1 MLERIPKYT
10 LRKLSVGLASVMI
23 GSGILMSSPKVLAAT
38 TVQSPNQN
46 EGNSEIQ
53 SGTGT
58 TASGDTHASSGTPAS
73 SDSTASATTT
83 NAEEKVVATQDKDN
97 QPNANE
103 ATQNTTDVGKED
115 TEVTPTNDATPATQ
129 KPTPKFKVR
138 VARLVKKTPDTAET
152 PDPTTPSDST
162 SMAIVNDKNKLDK
175 NWIQLDNGK
184 AQIYFTVKGNDQKPY
199 VTSFMDRD
207 VKSTLYT
214 KRFDPNS
221 LELHIEYQ
229 NGDKDAG
236 PGLVL
241 LWDDKYLQL
250 NTSRIGAED
259 LVYTTN
265 SGVKDYVPVSPG
277 NGFYKSYNEWL
288 KEKQDPSK
296 LHLISLW
303 QKVPANSTFTA
314 TLPFKYVGNADV
326 VKSTR
331 VDAYLKPYSTT
342 LTFDPFELHPEQI
355 DPAPTPTTDKAG
367 VTTGVYNNPLAT
379 SSDWIKMT
387 HGDAVGYYTAKGK
400 DGKTY
405 VTGYAAPKGNSQ
417 SIFNVDQI
425 DLNSLEFHLLYHNGD
440 KEVNSGLWFNFAD
453 GKTLKL
459 DTSRLGA
466 DGPQLKS
473 QQGWS
478 YKWSINTGADQ
489 GIYYNSW
496 AEYLKAHNNVGD
508 QASQISMTG
517 VALKP
522 DDTIEFVIPVK
533 YTGQLSDR
541 TQSLSFEQ
549 DIDDYGSGFKRSKAT
564 LYFTT
569 VRKDLSEVKRVVLL
583 PTEFMGEKPGESDWK
598 LVKEIS
604 KDMPKNGWDALKISN
619 FPIFK
624 GSFNMDSLPK
634 GDRPSVVYGTAQ
646 YFIDLRQIQQI
657 FANHGYTVKYANNNG
672 KAQEMPFYAYS
683 TIPLAKRVDDDRPV
697 LNDPSIWVIQVQ
709 AVPAIIL
716 NKDQHYVADPNAEP
730 WDTTSMI
737 DEIYAADDA
746 GNRVTRDQLSKLS
759 KTDVDISYEYQ
770 APGAA
775 TAAAVDKVDL
785 TKAGVYTVT
794 YSHTYADG
802 RVVKDSRKVYVDD
815 AKQETKDITRTII
828 VHTPNESDQKVIQ
841 TATLTREVILD
852 ATTGEIKSLGEWS
865 TAKWGT
871 YSAPE
876 FKGYT
881 PDPAQID
888 ETAVNKDTQNTTV
901 EISYR
906 ANEITKP
913 ESKDITRTI
922 IVHTPKGT
930 DQKVIQKATL
940 TREVILYVPTGE
952 IKSLGE
958 WSTAK
963 WGTYS
968 APEFKGYTPDPAQI
982 DETTVNKNTQDI
994 TVEISY
1000 TANTTQK
1007 QETKDITRTIIVHEP
1022 NGTDQT
1028 VIQKATLTRE
1038 VTLYAPTGEIKSLG
1052 EWSTAKWE
1060 TYSAPEFKGYTPDKA
1075 QIDETAVNKDTQDTT
1090 VEISYTA
1097 NEITKPETKD
1107 ITRTIIVHE
1116 PNGTDQ
1122 TVIQKA
1128 TLTREV
1134 TLYAPTGEIKSLGE
1148 WSTAKWETYSAPEF
1162 KGYTPDKAQIDE
1174 TAVNKDTQDTTVEI
1188 SYTANEITKPETK
1201 DITRT
1206 IIVHEPNGTD
1216 QKVIQKATLTRK
1228 VILYAPTGEIKSAG
1242 KWSTAKWERY
1252 SAPEFT
1258 GYTPDKAQ
1266 IDETTVNE
1274 DTQNTT
1280 VEISYTANET
1290 SEQPGHSKDNSN
1302 NDNNGGNNS
1311 NTELTDNNTDT
1322 SNPTDNNKSSK
1333 TKSTT
1338 TSKSNQSSKAK
1349 RTTKSGTISP
1359 KAVALASK
1367 SNQSSKA
1374 KRTTKSG
1381 TISPKAVALANT
1393 TAGLATSAKAN
1404 MENGIAK
1411 NNSQNSQT
1419 LPQTGEN
1426 ESKVAFA
1433 VAGLLAAALGIFGI
1447 AINRKKEN

>member
-1 MLERIPKYT
+1 
-10 LRKLSVGLASVMI
+10 
-23 GSGILMSSPKVLAAT
+23 MSSPKVLADT
-38 TVQSPNQN
+38 TSASESTGTAVQSSNQN
-46 EGNSEIQ
+46 EGNGEIQ
-53 SGTGT
+53 SSTGT
-58 TASGDTHASSGTPAS
+58 PASGDTHASSGTPAS
-73 SDSTASATTT
+73 GDTHASSGTPASGDAHASSGTPASGDAHASSGTPASGDTHASSGTSASSDTTDATT
-83 NAEEKVVATQDKDN
+83 
-97 QPNANE
+97 
-103 ATQNTTDVGKED
+103 
-115 TEVTPTNDATPATQ
+115 
-129 KPTPKFKVR
+129 
-138 VARLVKKTPDTAET
+138 
-152 PDPTTPSDST
+152 PTTPSDST

-175 NWIQLDNGK
+175 NWIQLDHGK
-184 AQIYFTVKGNDQKPY
+184 GQIYFTVKGNDQKTY
-199 VTSFMDRD
+199 VTSYMDKD

-236 PGLVL
+236 PGWVL
-241 LWDDKYLQL
+241 EWDDKDLQL
-250 NTSRIGAED
+250 NTSRIGTGD

-265 SGVKDYVPVSPG
+265 SGDKDYVPLSPG

-326 VKSTR
+326 VKSTK
-331 VDAYLKPYSTT
+331 VDVYLKPYSTT

-355 DPAPTPTTDKAG
+355 APAPTPTTDKAG

-517 VALKP
+517 VAIKP
-522 DDTIEFVIPVK
+522 DDTIEFNIPVK
-533 YTGQLSDR
+533 YTGQLSAR
-541 TQSLSFEQ
+541 TPSLAFSPH
-549 DIDDYGSGFKRSKAT
+549 INDYGSGFTQNWAD

-569 VRKDLSEVKRVVLL
+569 VKKDLSEVKRVDLL

-604 KDMPKNGWDALKISN
+604 KDMPNDGWDALKISN

-634 GDRPSVVYGTAQ
+634 GDRPSLVYGSAQ
-646 YFIDLRQIQQI
+646 YFIDLRKIQEI

-683 TIPLAKRVDDDRPV
+683 TLPGAFRVDDDKPFN
-697 LNDPSIWVIQVQ
+697 NDPSIWVIHVQ

-716 NKDQHYVADPNAEP
+716 NKDQHYVADPNAKP

-737 DEIYAADDA
+737 DEIYAADDPGA
-746 GNRVTRDQLSKLS
+746 RKTRDQLTKLP

-794 YSHTYADG
+794 YSHTYANKQ
-802 RVVKDSRKVYVDD
+802 VVKDSRKVYVDD
-815 AKQETKDITRTII
+815 VKQETKDITRTII
-828 VHTPNESDQKVIQ
+828 VHTPNESDKKVIQ

-852 ATTGEIKSLGEWS
+852 ATTGEIKSVGEWNPAKWERYSAPEFKDYTPDPAHIDATTVNKDTQNTTVEISYKANEITKPETKDITRTIIVHTPNGTDQKVIQKATLTREVILYAPTGEIKSVGEWS

-881 PDPAQID
+881 PDKAQID
-888 ETAVNKDTQNTTV
+888 ETTVNEDTQDITV
-901 EISYR
+901 EISYK

-922 IVHTPKGT
+922 IVHT
-930 DQKVIQKATL
+930 
-940 TREVILYVPTGE
+940 
-952 IKSLGE
+952 
-958 WSTAK
+958 
-963 WGTYS
+963 
-968 APEFKGYTPDPAQI
+968 
-982 DETTVNKNTQDI
+982 
-994 TVEISY
+994 
-1000 TANTTQK
+1000 
-1007 QETKDITRTIIVHEP
+1007 P

-1038 VTLYAPTGEIKSLG
+1038 VTLYAPTGKIKSVS
-1052 EWSTAKWE
+1052 EWS
-1060 TYSAPEFKGYTPDKA
+1060 P
-1075 QIDETAVNKDTQDTT
+1075 
-1090 VEISYTA
+1090 
-1097 NEITKPETKD
+1097 
-1107 ITRTIIVHE
+1107 
-1116 PNGTDQ
+1116 
-1122 TVIQKA
+1122 
-1128 TLTREV
+1128 
-1134 TLYAPTGEIKSLGE
+1134 
-1148 WSTAKWETYSAPEF
+1148 
-1162 KGYTPDKAQIDE
+1162 
-1174 TAVNKDTQDTTVEI
+1174 
-1188 SYTANEITKPETK
+1188 
-1201 DITRT
+1201 
-1206 IIVHEPNGTD
+1206 
-1216 QKVIQKATLTRK
+1216 
-1228 VILYAPTGEIKSAG
+1228 
-1242 KWSTAKWERY
+1242 AKWERY

-1258 GYTPDKAQ
+1258 GYTPAPAQ

-1274 DTQNTT
+1274 DTQDTT
-1280 VEISYTANET
+1280 VEISYTANKT
-1290 SEQPGHSKDNSN
+1290 PEQPDHSKDNSN
-1302 NDNNGGNNS
+1302 NDNNGGNSGVIVPINPSANNSNNSNNS
-1311 NTELTDNNTDT
+1311 NTAPTDNNTDT
-1322 SNPTDNNKSSK
+1322 SKPT
-1333 TKSTT
+1333 
-1338 TSKSNQSSKAK
+1338 
-1349 RTTKSGTISP
+1349 RTNRTDDISP
-1359 KAVALASK
+1359 KANVM
-1367 SNQSSKA
+1367 NMT

-1447 AINRKKEN
+1447 AINHKKEN

>member
-1 MLERIPKYT
+1 MLERVPKYT

-23 GSGILMSSPKVLAAT
+23 GSGILMNSPKVLADTNDTSTAVQPSSQDKDNSKTSTQSGATQDENADSNAAVQKRSDNSVTETPAT
-38 TVQSPNQN
+38 TGNKNKSEN
-46 EGNSEIQ
+46 ELELAKAPAGSTPALGDNHAP
-53 SGTGT
+53 SGTP
-58 TASGDTHASSGTPAS
+58 ALGDNHASSGANGLDGVDSIVPDKPSDGGKSTQGNNNPMIYENNADSKDQWLKTGTGELAQYLKVTGKDGKEYVTAYNNPQSQLVINYNLIHPNTFELVTVLKNGNKNANPLLITFWSPDFALDTNRQNGEIQIDSQQGHNYKISYHYHTSGGSYPSYQESQNQGYKLADLDGVYLNRATIQADDTIRYIIPLKYIGDGSKKTQSPYYGRDYTTYKEIATRNISIEKLDPAQIETPA
-73 SDSTASATTT
+73 
-83 NAEEKVVATQDKDN
+83 K
-97 QPNANE
+97 
-103 ATQNTTDVGKED
+103 
-115 TEVTPTNDATPATQ
+115 
-129 KPTPKFKVR
+129 
-138 VARLVKKTPDTAET
+138 
-152 PDPTTPSDST
+152 
-162 SMAIVNDKNKLDK
+162 
-175 NWIQLDNGK
+175 
-184 AQIYFTVKGNDQKPY
+184 
-199 VTSFMDRD
+199 
-207 VKSTLYT
+207 
-214 KRFDPNS
+214 
-221 LELHIEYQ
+221 
-229 NGDKDAG
+229 
-236 PGLVL
+236 
-241 LWDDKYLQL
+241 
-250 NTSRIGAED
+250 
-259 LVYTTN
+259 
-265 SGVKDYVPVSPG
+265 
-277 NGFYKSYNEWL
+277 
-288 KEKQDPSK
+288 
-296 LHLISLW
+296 
-303 QKVPANSTFTA
+303 
-314 TLPFKYVGNADV
+314 
-326 VKSTR
+326 
-331 VDAYLKPYSTT
+331 
-342 LTFDPFELHPEQI
+342 
-355 DPAPTPTTDKAG
+355 PTTDKDT
-367 VTTGVYNNPLAT
+367 VTTGIYNNPQIT
-379 SSDWIKMT
+379 TSDWIKMV
-387 HGDAVGYYTAKGK
+387 HGDAIGYYTAKGK

-425 DLNSLEFHLLYHNGD
+425 DLNSLEYHLIYHNGD
-440 KEVNSGLWFNFAD
+440 KEVGSGLWFSFAD
-453 GKTLKL
+453 NKAIAI

-478 YKWSINTGADQ
+478 YKWAINGPKD
-489 GIYYNSW
+489 GGNYYNSW

-508 QASQISMTG
+508 QATNISMTG
-517 VALKP
+517 VAIKP
-522 DDTIEFVIPVK
+522 DDTIEFNIPVK
-533 YTGQLSDR
+533 YTGQLSAR
-541 TQSLSFEQ
+541 TPSLTFSPH
-549 DIDDYGSGFKRSKAT
+549 INDYGKGFTQNWAD

-569 VRKDLSEVKRVVLL
+569 VKKDLSEVKRVVLL

-604 KDMPKNGWDALKISN
+604 KDMPNGWDAFKISN
-619 FPIFK
+619 FPTYK
-624 GSFNMDSLPK
+624 GSFNMDSLPI
-634 GDRPSVVYGTAQ
+634 GDKPSLVYGSAQ
-646 YFIDLRQIQQI
+646 YFIDLSKIQEI

-716 NKDQHYVADPNAEP
+716 NKDQHYVADPNAKP

-746 GNRVTRDQLSKLS
+746 GQQRKTRDQLEKLP

-770 APGAA
+770 APGVA

-794 YSHTYADG
+794 YSHTYANG
-802 RVVKDSRKVYVDD
+802 QVVKDSRKVYVDD

-852 ATTGEIKSLGEWS
+852 ATTGEIKSAGKWS
-865 TAKWGT
+865 TAKWET

-881 PDPAQID
+881 PD
-888 ETAVNKDTQNTTV
+888 K
-901 EISYR
+901 
-906 ANEITKP
+906 
-913 ESKDITRTI
+913 
-922 IVHTPKGT
+922 
-930 DQKVIQKATL
+930 
-940 TREVILYVPTGE
+940 
-952 IKSLGE
+952 
-958 WSTAK
+958 
-963 WGTYS
+963 
-968 APEFKGYTPDPAQI
+968 AQI
-982 DETTVNKNTQDI
+982 DETTVNKDTQDT

-1022 NGTDQT
+1022 NGTDQK

-1038 VTLYAPTGEIKSLG
+1038 VILYAPTGEIKSLG

-1075 QIDETAVNKDTQDTT
+1075 QIDETTVNKDTQDTT

-1097 NEITKPETKD
+1097 NTT
-1107 ITRTIIVHE
+1107 
-1116 PNGTDQ
+1116 
-1122 TVIQKA
+1122 QK
-1128 TLTREV
+1128 
-1134 TLYAPTGEIKSLGE
+1134 
-1148 WSTAKWETYSAPEF
+1148 
-1162 KGYTPDKAQIDE
+1162 Q
-1174 TAVNKDTQDTTVEI
+1174 
-1188 SYTANEITKPETK
+1188 ETK

-1216 QKVIQKATLTRK
+1216 QKVIQKATLTRE
-1228 VILYAPTGEIKSAG
+1228 VILYAPTGEIKSLG
-1242 KWSTAKWERY
+1242 EWSTAKWETY
-1252 SAPEFT
+1252 SAPEFK

-1302 NDNNGGNNS
+1302 NDNNGGNSGVIVPINPSANNSNNS
-1311 NTELTDNNTDT
+1311 NTAPTDNNTDT
-1322 SNPTDNNKSSK
+1322 SKPTRTDRTDDISP
-1333 TKSTT
+1333 
-1338 TSKSNQSSKAK
+1338 KANVMNMTK

-1359 KAVALASK
+1359 KA
-1367 SNQSSKA
+1367 
-1374 KRTTKSG
+1374 G
-1381 TISPKAVALANT
+1381 ALANT
-1393 TAGLATSAKAN
+1393 TAGPATSAKAN

>member
-23 GSGILMSSPKVLAAT
+23 GSGILMSSPKVLADTNADT
-38 TVQSPNQN
+38 ANAGKSTNTDVQPGTSNQNEDKGNSENQSRTSVPDDTHSTGTDVQPGTSNQN
-46 EGNSEIQ
+46 EGKGNGESQ
-53 SGTGT
+53 S
-58 TASGDTHASSGTPAS
+58 D
-73 SDSTASATTT
+73 ASAST
-83 NAEEKVVATQDKDN
+83 
-97 QPNANE
+97 
-103 ATQNTTDVGKED
+103 
-115 TEVTPTNDATPATQ
+115 DATT
-129 KPTPKFKVR
+129 
-138 VARLVKKTPDTAET
+138 
-152 PDPTTPSDST
+152 PTTPSDST

-175 NWIQLDNGK
+175 KWIQLDNGK
-184 AQIYFTVKGNDQKPY
+184 GQIYFTVKGNDQKTY
-199 VTSFMDRD
+199 VTSYMDKN

-236 PGLVL
+236 SGVL
-241 LWDDKYLQL
+241 LSWNEGDLQL
-250 NTSRIGAED
+250 DTSRIGTKG

-265 SGVKDYVPVSPG
+265 SGDEKDVPLSPG
-277 NGFYKSYNEWL
+277 GGDYRSYNEWS
-288 KEKQDPSK
+288 KVGQDPSK
-296 LHLISLW
+296 FHLISLW

-314 TLPFKYVGNADV
+314 TLPFKYVGDGNVA
-326 VKSTR
+326 KSTK
-331 VDAYLKPYSTT
+331 VEFLYKPYSTT
-342 LTFDPFELHPEQI
+342 LTFDPFELHPAQI
-355 DPAPTPTTDKAG
+355 ETPAKPTTDKDS
-367 VTTGVYNNPLAT
+367 VTTGIYNNPQIT
-379 SSDWIKMT
+379 TSDWINMV
-387 HGDAVGYYTAKGK
+387 HGKAIAYYTAKGK

-405 VTGYAAPKGNSQ
+405 VTGYVAANGKSQ
-417 SIFNVDQI
+417 SIINVKQI
-425 DLNSLEFHLLYHNGD
+425 DLNTLEYHLIYHNGD
-440 KEVNSGLWFNFAD
+440 KEVGSGLWFNFAD
-453 GKTLKL
+453 NKTIAI

-478 YKWSINTGADQ
+478 YKWAINTGADQ
-489 GIYYNSW
+489 GIYYDSW

-508 QASQISMTG
+508 SANQISMTG

-522 DDTIEFVIPVK
+522 DDTIEFKIPVK
-533 YTGQLSDR
+533 YTGQLSAR
-541 TQSLSFEQ
+541 TPSLTFSPH
-549 DIDDYGSGFKRSKAT
+549 IDDYGNGFTQNWAD

-569 VRKDLSEVKRVVLL
+569 VKKDLSEVKRVVLL
-583 PTEFMGEKPGESDWK
+583 PTEFMGEQSGESDWK

-604 KDMPKNGWDALKISN
+604 KKDMPNGWDAFKISN
-619 FPIFK
+619 FPTYK

-634 GDRPSVVYGTAQ
+634 GDLPSVVYGTAQ
-646 YFIDLRQIQQI
+646 YFIDLSKIQEI
-657 FANHGYTVKYANNNG
+657 FANHGYTVKYATNNG

-697 LNDPSIWVIQVQ
+697 SDDPSIWVIHVQ

-716 NKDQHYVADPNAEP
+716 NKDQYYVADPNAKQ

-746 GNRVTRDQLSKLS
+746 GQRKTRDQLEKLP

-770 APGAA
+770 APGVA

-802 RVVKDSRKVYVDD
+802 RVVKDSRKVYVDG
-815 AKQETKDITRTII
+815 
-828 VHTPNESDQKVIQ
+828 V
-841 TATLTREVILD
+841 
-852 ATTGEIKSLGEWS
+852 
-865 TAKWGT
+865 
-871 YSAPE
+871 
-876 FKGYT
+876 
-881 PDPAQID
+881 
-888 ETAVNKDTQNTTV
+888 
-901 EISYR
+901 
-906 ANEITKP
+906 KP
-913 ESKDITRTI
+913 E
-922 IVHTPKGT
+922 
-930 DQKVIQKATL
+930 
-940 TREVILYVPTGE
+940 
-952 IKSLGE
+952 
-958 WSTAK
+958 
-963 WGTYS
+963 
-968 APEFKGYTPDPAQI
+968 
-982 DETTVNKNTQDI
+982 N
-994 TVEISY
+994 
-1000 TANTTQK
+1000 
-1007 QETKDITRTIIVHEP
+1007 KDITRTIIVHEP

-1038 VTLYAPTGEIKSLG
+1038 VILDATTGEIKSVG
-1052 EWSTAKWE
+1052 EWSTAKWG

-1075 QIDETAVNKDTQDTT
+1075 QIDETTVNEDTQDTT

-1097 NEITKPETKD
+1097 NEITKSENKD

-1134 TLYAPTGEIKSLGE
+1134 ILDATTGEIKSVGE
-1148 WSTAKWETYSAPEF
+1148 WSTAKWGTYSAPEF
-1162 KGYTPDKAQIDE
+1162 K
-1174 TAVNKDTQDTTVEI
+1174 
-1188 SYTANEITKPETK
+1188 
-1201 DITRT
+1201 
-1206 IIVHEPNGTD
+1206 
-1216 QKVIQKATLTRK
+1216 
-1228 VILYAPTGEIKSAG
+1228 
-1242 KWSTAKWERY
+1242 
-1252 SAPEFT
+1252 

-1302 NDNNGGNNS
+1302 NDNNGGNSGVIVPINPSANNSNNSNNS
-1311 NTELTDNNTDT
+1311 NTAPTDNNTDT
-1322 SNPTDNNKSSK
+1322 SKPTRTNRTDDISP
-1333 TKSTT
+1333 
-1338 TSKSNQSSKAK
+1338 KANVMNMTK

-1359 KAVALASK
+1359 
-1367 SNQSSKA
+1367 
-1374 KRTTKSG
+1374 
-1381 TISPKAVALANT
+1381 
-1393 TAGLATSAKAN
+1393 KAN

>member
-1 MLERIPKYT
+1 MLERVPKYT

-23 GSGILMSSPKVLAAT
+23 GSGILMNSPKVLADT
-38 TVQSPNQN
+38 TNSDEGTSHVVQEDKNKTSGAIQGQN
-46 EGNSEIQ
+46 TDPEAAVQ
-53 SGTGT
+53 K
-58 TASGDTHASSGTPAS
+58 S
-73 SDSTASATTT
+73 SDNSVTEPETTT
-83 NAEEKVVATQDKDN
+83 NAEKKVVATNNQDTTQDKDK

-103 ATQNTTDVGKED
+103 TTQNTTNIDKKD
-115 TEVTPTNDATPATQ
+115 TEVTSTNDPKTPATQ
-129 KPTPKFKVR
+129 AKFKVPA
-138 VARLVKKTPDTAET
+138 ARLLVRRAAKEAPTTET
-152 PDPTTPSDST
+152 PDPTVPDNSVNT
-162 SMAIVNDKNKLDK
+162 AIINNPKNLANDWMQLKQGKLK
-175 NWIQLDNGK
+175 LYLTVRGLDNK
-184 AQIYFTVKGNDQKPY
+184 TYVSSYADAQKKI
-199 VTSFMDRD
+199 
-207 VKSTLYT
+207 KSMIISNRL
-214 KRFDPNS
+214 DPNS
-221 LELHIEYQ
+221 LEVHVDFENTDVKKNIATLFGWDTKVMQIDTSRLGTDGIVAHGKSGKTYQIGLNHDGGNYDSYERMVKMGKDISKVGAFYMTDPIEANDTISTTIPVKYIGNTQ
-229 NGDKDAG
+229 QTTSIFLTSYFNGYNSY
-236 PGLVL
+236 PGLEL
-241 LWDDKYLQL
+241 DF
-250 NTSRIGAED
+250 R
-259 LVYTTN
+259 
-265 SGVKDYVPVSPG
+265 
-277 NGFYKSYNEWL
+277 
-288 KEKQDPSK
+288 
-296 LHLISLW
+296 
-303 QKVPANSTFTA
+303 
-314 TLPFKYVGNADV
+314 
-326 VKSTR
+326 
-331 VDAYLKPYSTT
+331 
-342 LTFDPFELHPEQI
+342 ELHPAQI
-355 DPAPTPTTDKAG
+355 ETPAKPTTDKDT
-367 VTTGVYNNPLAT
+367 VTTGIYNNPQRT
-379 SSDWIKMT
+379 TSDWIKMT
-387 HGDAVGYYTAKGK
+387 HGDAIGYYTAKGK

-405 VTGYAAPKGNSQ
+405 VTGYAAANGNSQ

-425 DLNSLEFHLLYHNGD
+425 DANSLEFHLLYHNGD
-440 KEVNSGLWFNFAD
+440 KEVGSGLWFNFAD
-453 GKTLKL
+453 GKTLQL
-459 DTSRLGA
+459 DTSRLGSE
-466 DGPQLKS
+466 GIQLKS
-473 QQGWS
+473 KQGQS
-478 YKWSINTGADQ
+478 YKWAINTGADQ

-569 VRKDLSEVKRVVLL
+569 VRKDLSKVKRVDLL
-583 PTEFMGEKPGESDWK
+583 PAEFMGEQPGQSYWKPVE
-598 LVKEIS
+598 EIF
-604 KDMPKNGWDALKISN
+604 KDMPKGWDNLKISN
-619 FPIFK
+619 FPIFN
-624 GSFNMDSLPK
+624 GTFNTSLPT
-634 GDRPSVVYGTAQ
+634 GDLPSVVYGSAQ
-646 YFIDLRQIQQI
+646 YFIDLSKIQNI

-672 KAQEMPFYAYS
+672 KAQEMPFYAYV
-683 TIPLAKRVDDDRPV
+683 TLPGAFRVDDDKPFN
-697 LNDPSIWVIQVQ
+697 NDPSIWVIHVQ

-716 NKDQHYVADPNAEP
+716 NKDQHYVADSNAKP

-746 GNRVTRDQLSKLS
+746 GQRKTRDQLSKLS

-852 ATTGEIKSLGEWS
+852 ATTGEIKSVGEWNP
-865 TAKWGT
+865 AKWER

-888 ETAVNKDTQNTTV
+888 ETAVNKDTQDT
-901 EISYR
+901 
-906 ANEITKP
+906 
-913 ESKDITRTI
+913 
-922 IVHTPKGT
+922 
-930 DQKVIQKATL
+930 
-940 TREVILYVPTGE
+940 
-952 IKSLGE
+952 
-958 WSTAK
+958 
-963 WGTYS
+963 
-968 APEFKGYTPDPAQI
+968 
-982 DETTVNKNTQDI
+982 

-1000 TANTTQK
+1000 TANTTPK
-1007 QETKDITRTIIVHEP
+1007 KETKDITRTIIVHEP

-1038 VTLYAPTGEIKSLG
+1038 VTLYAPTGEIKSVG

-1060 TYSAPEFKGYTPDKA
+1060 RYSAPEFKGYTPAPA
-1075 QIDETAVNKDTQDTT
+1075 QIDETAVNKDTRDTT
-1090 VEISYTA
+1090 VEISYKA
-1097 NEITKPETKD
+1097 NEITKKETKD

-1134 TLYAPTGEIKSLGE
+1134 TLYAPTGEIKSVGE
-1148 WSTAKWETYSAPEF
+1148 WSTAKWERYSAPEF
-1162 KGYTPDKAQIDE
+1162 KGYTPAPAQIDE
-1174 TAVNKDTQDTTVEI
+1174 TAVNKDTQDI
-1188 SYTANEITKPETK
+1188 
-1201 DITRT
+1201 
-1206 IIVHEPNGTD
+1206 
-1216 QKVIQKATLTRK
+1216 
-1228 VILYAPTGEIKSAG
+1228 
-1242 KWSTAKWERY
+1242 
-1252 SAPEFT
+1252 
-1258 GYTPDKAQ
+1258 
-1266 IDETTVNE
+1266 
-1274 DTQNTT
+1274 T

>member
-1 MLERIPKYT
+1 MLERVPKYT

-23 GSGILMSSPKVLAAT
+23 GSGILMNSPKVLADT
-38 TVQSPNQN
+38 INEPSTQSSVQNTDSKAAVQKSNSVAETAN
-46 EGNSEIQ
+46 ELKL
-53 SGTGT
+53 TK
-58 TASGDTHASSGTPAS
+58 ASGGAP
-73 SDSTASATTT
+73 ASATKT

-103 ATQNTTDVGKED
+103 ATQNTTDVGKND
-115 TEVTPTNDATPATQ
+115 TEVTPTNEATTPATQ
-129 KPTPKFKVR
+129 KTNAKFKVR
-138 VARLVKKTPDTAET
+138 AVLRKAAPRAMKAATAET
-152 PDPTTPSDST
+152 PDPTVPDKSANT
-162 SMAIVNDKNKLDK
+162 AIINDQNNLANDWMQLEQGKLK
-175 NWIQLDNGK
+175 LYLTVRGLDNK
-184 AQIYFTVKGNDQKPY
+184 IYVSSYADAKKKI
-199 VTSFMDRD
+199 
-207 VKSTLYT
+207 KSMIISNRL
-214 KRFDPNS
+214 DPNS
-221 LELHIEYQ
+221 LEVHVDFENTDVKKNIATLFGWDTKVMQIDTSRLGTDGIVAHGKSGKTYQIGLNHDGGNYDSYERMVKMGKDISKVGAFYMTDPIEANDTISTTIPVKYIGNKEQ
-229 NGDKDAG
+229 ITNIFLTSYFKGFNSY
-236 PGLVL
+236 PGL
-241 LWDDKYLQL
+241 
-250 NTSRIGAED
+250 D
-259 LVYTTN
+259 L
-265 SGVKDYVPVSPG
+265 D
-277 NGFYKSYNEWL
+277 F
-288 KEKQDPSK
+288 
-296 LHLISLW
+296 
-303 QKVPANSTFTA
+303 
-314 TLPFKYVGNADV
+314 
-326 VKSTR
+326 R
-331 VDAYLKPYSTT
+331 
-342 LTFDPFELHPEQI
+342 ELHAAQI
-355 DPAPTPTTDKAG
+355 ETPAKPTTDKDT
-367 VTTGVYNNPLAT
+367 VTTGIYNNPQRT
-379 SSDWIKMT
+379 TSDWIKMT

-522 DDTIEFVIPVK
+522 DDTIEFNIPVK
-533 YTGQLSDR
+533 YIGQLSAR
-541 TQSLSFEQ
+541 TPSLRFEQ
-549 DIDDYGSGFKRSKAT
+549 DIDDYGSGFTRNSAS

-569 VRKDLSEVKRVVLL
+569 VKKDLSEVKQIVLL
-583 PTEFMGEKPGESDWK
+583 PTEFMGEQSGESDWK

-604 KDMPKNGWDALKISN
+604 KDMPNGWDAFKISN
-619 FPIFK
+619 FPTYK
-624 GSFNMDSLPK
+624 GPFNMDSLPK
-634 GDRPSVVYGTAQ
+634 GDLPSLVYGSAQ
-646 YFIDLRQIQQI
+646 YFIDLSKIQEI
-657 FANHGYTVKYANNNG
+657 FANHGYTVKYATNNG

-683 TIPLAKRVDDDRPV
+683 TLPGAKRVDDDRPV
-697 LNDPSIWVIQVQ
+697 SDDPSIWVIHVQ

-716 NKDQHYVADPNAEP
+716 NKDQHYVANPNAKP
-730 WDTTSMI
+730 WDTASMI
-737 DEIYAADDA
+737 DEIYAADDP
-746 GNRVTRDQLSKLS
+746 GQRQTRDQLKKLS

-775 TAAAVDKVDL
+775 TATAVDKVDL

-802 RVVKDSRKVYVDD
+802 QVVKDSRKVYVDGV
-815 AKQETKDITRTII
+815 KPETKDITRTII

-841 TATLTREVILD
+841 KATLTREVILD
-852 ATTGEIKSLGEWS
+852 ATTGEIKSVGEWN
-865 TAKWGT
+865 
-871 YSAPE
+871 P
-876 FKGYT
+876 
-881 PDPAQID
+881 
-888 ETAVNKDTQNTTV
+888 
-901 EISYR
+901 
-906 ANEITKP
+906 
-913 ESKDITRTI
+913 
-922 IVHTPKGT
+922 
-930 DQKVIQKATL
+930 
-940 TREVILYVPTGE
+940 
-952 IKSLGE
+952 
-958 WSTAK
+958 
-963 WGTYS
+963 
-968 APEFKGYTPDPAQI
+968 
-982 DETTVNKNTQDI
+982 
-994 TVEISY
+994 
-1000 TANTTQK
+1000 
-1007 QETKDITRTIIVHEP
+1007 
-1022 NGTDQT
+1022 
-1028 VIQKATLTRE
+1028 
-1038 VTLYAPTGEIKSLG
+1038 
-1052 EWSTAKWE
+1052 AKWE

-1075 QIDETAVNKDTQDTT
+1075 QIDETTVNEDTQDITVEISYTANETHKQETKDITRTIIVHTPNGTDQKVIQKATLTREVILYAPTGEIKSVGEWSTAKWGTYSAPEFKGYTPDKAQIDETTVNEDTQDITVEISYTANETHKQETKDITRTIIVHTPNGTDQKVIQKATLTREVILYAPTGEIKSVGEWSTAKWERYSAPEFKGYTPAPAQIDETTVNKNTQDTT

-1097 NEITKPETKD
+1097 NTTPKQETKD

-1122 TVIQKA
+1122 TVTQKA

-1134 TLYAPTGEIKSLGE
+1134 ILDATTGEIKS
-1148 WSTAKWETYSAPEF
+1148 
-1162 KGYTPDKAQIDE
+1162 
-1174 TAVNKDTQDTTVEI
+1174 V
-1188 SYTANEITKPETK
+1188 
-1201 DITRT
+1201 
-1206 IIVHEPNGTD
+1206 
-1216 QKVIQKATLTRK
+1216 
-1228 VILYAPTGEIKSAG
+1228 G
-1242 KWSTAKWERY
+1242 KWSTAKWEGY

-1447 AINRKKEN
+1447 AINHKKEN

>member
-23 GSGILMSSPKVLAAT
+23 GSGILMSSPKVLADTNADT
-38 TVQSPNQN
+38 ANAGKSTNTDVQPGTSNQNEDKGNSENQSRTSVPDDTHSTGTDVQPGTSNQN
-46 EGNSEIQ
+46 EGKGNGESQ
-53 SGTGT
+53 S
-58 TASGDTHASSGTPAS
+58 D
-73 SDSTASATTT
+73 ASAST
-83 NAEEKVVATQDKDN
+83 
-97 QPNANE
+97 
-103 ATQNTTDVGKED
+103 
-115 TEVTPTNDATPATQ
+115 DATT
-129 KPTPKFKVR
+129 
-138 VARLVKKTPDTAET
+138 
-152 PDPTTPSDST
+152 PTTPSDST

-175 NWIQLDNGK
+175 KWIQLDNGK
-184 AQIYFTVKGNDQKPY
+184 GQIYFTVKGNDQKTY
-199 VTSFMDRD
+199 VTSYMDKN

-236 PGLVL
+236 SGVL
-241 LWDDKYLQL
+241 LSWNEGDLQL
-250 NTSRIGAED
+250 DTSRIGTKG

-265 SGVKDYVPVSPG
+265 SGDEKDVPLSPG
-277 NGFYKSYNEWL
+277 GGDYRSYNEWS
-288 KEKQDPSK
+288 KVGQDPSK
-296 LHLISLW
+296 FHLISLW

-314 TLPFKYVGNADV
+314 TLPFKYVGDGNVA
-326 VKSTR
+326 KSTK
-331 VDAYLKPYSTT
+331 VEFLYKPYPTT
-342 LTFDPFELHPEQI
+342 LTFDPFELHPAQI
-355 DPAPTPTTDKAG
+355 ETPAKPTTDKDS
-367 VTTGVYNNPLAT
+367 VTTGIYNNPQIT
-379 SSDWIKMT
+379 TSDWINMV
-387 HGDAVGYYTAKGK
+387 HGKAIAYYTAKGK

-405 VTGYAAPKGNSQ
+405 VTGYVAANGKSQ
-417 SIFNVDQI
+417 SIINVKQI
-425 DLNSLEFHLLYHNGD
+425 DLNTLEYHLIYHNGD
-440 KEVNSGLWFNFAD
+440 KEVGSGLWFNFAD
-453 GKTLKL
+453 NKTIAI

-478 YKWSINTGADQ
+478 YKWAINTGADQ
-489 GIYYNSW
+489 GIYYDSW

-508 QASQISMTG
+508 SANQISMTG

-522 DDTIEFVIPVK
+522 DDTIEFKIPVK
-533 YTGQLSDR
+533 YTGQLSAR
-541 TQSLSFEQ
+541 TPSLTFSPH
-549 DIDDYGSGFKRSKAT
+549 IDDYGNGFTQNWAD

-569 VRKDLSEVKRVVLL
+569 VKKDLSEVKRVVLL
-583 PTEFMGEKPGESDWK
+583 PTEFMGEQSGESDWK

-604 KDMPKNGWDALKISN
+604 KKDMPNGWDAFKISN
-619 FPIFK
+619 FPTYK

-634 GDRPSVVYGTAQ
+634 GDLPSVVYGTAQ
-646 YFIDLRQIQQI
+646 YFIDLSKIQEI
-657 FANHGYTVKYANNNG
+657 FANHGYTVKYATNNG

-697 LNDPSIWVIQVQ
+697 SDDPSIWVIHVQ

-716 NKDQHYVADPNAEP
+716 NKDQYYVADPNAKQ

-746 GNRVTRDQLSKLS
+746 GQRKTRDQLEKLP

-770 APGAA
+770 APGVA

-802 RVVKDSRKVYVDD
+802 RVVKDSRKVYVDGV
-815 AKQETKDITRTII
+815 KPENKNITRTII
-828 VHTPNESDQKVIQ
+828 VHMPN
-841 TATLTREVILD
+841 
-852 ATTGEIKSLGEWS
+852 
-865 TAKWGT
+865 
-871 YSAPE
+871 
-876 FKGYT
+876 
-881 PDPAQID
+881 
-888 ETAVNKDTQNTTV
+888 
-901 EISYR
+901 
-906 ANEITKP
+906 
-913 ESKDITRTI
+913 
-922 IVHTPKGT
+922 GT

-940 TREVILYVPTGE
+940 TREVILYAPTGE
-952 IKSLGE
+952 IKSVGE

-963 WGTYS
+963 WETYS
-968 APEFKGYTPDPAQI
+968 APEFKGYTPDKAQI
-982 DETTVNKNTQDI
+982 DETTVNEDTQDT

-1000 TANTTQK
+1000 TANEITK
-1007 QETKDITRTIIVHEP
+1007 SENKDITRTIIVHEP

-1038 VTLYAPTGEIKSLG
+1038 VILYAPTGEIKSVG

-1060 TYSAPEFKGYTPDKA
+1060 TYSAPEFK
-1075 QIDETAVNKDTQDTT
+1075 
-1090 VEISYTA
+1090 
-1097 NEITKPETKD
+1097 
-1107 ITRTIIVHE
+1107 
-1116 PNGTDQ
+1116 
-1122 TVIQKA
+1122 
-1128 TLTREV
+1128 
-1134 TLYAPTGEIKSLGE
+1134 
-1148 WSTAKWETYSAPEF
+1148 
-1162 KGYTPDKAQIDE
+1162 
-1174 TAVNKDTQDTTVEI
+1174 
-1188 SYTANEITKPETK
+1188 
-1201 DITRT
+1201 
-1206 IIVHEPNGTD
+1206 
-1216 QKVIQKATLTRK
+1216 
-1228 VILYAPTGEIKSAG
+1228 
-1242 KWSTAKWERY
+1242 
-1252 SAPEFT
+1252 

-1302 NDNNGGNNS
+1302 NDNNGGNSGVIVPINPSANNSNNSNNS
-1311 NTELTDNNTDT
+1311 NTAPTDNNTDT
-1322 SNPTDNNKSSK
+1322 SKPTRTNRTDDISP
-1333 TKSTT
+1333 
-1338 TSKSNQSSKAK
+1338 KANVMNMTK

-1359 KAVALASK
+1359 
-1367 SNQSSKA
+1367 
-1374 KRTTKSG
+1374 
-1381 TISPKAVALANT
+1381 
-1393 TAGLATSAKAN
+1393 KAN

>member
-23 GSGILMSSPKVLAAT
+23 GSGILMSSPKVLADT
-38 TVQSPNQN
+38 NNSN
-46 EGNSEIQ
+46 EGISPVVQEDKNKTSGATQGQKNDSEAAVQ
-53 SGTGT
+53 ESRDNPV
-58 TASGDTHASSGTPAS
+58 AEP
-73 SDSTASATTT
+73 ATTT
-83 NAEEKVVATQDKDN
+83 NAEAGAKNPQDTTQDKDK
-97 QPNANE
+97 QTNANE
-103 ATQNTTDVGKED
+103 TTQNTTGVGKKD
-115 TEVTPTNDATPATQ
+115 TEVTPTNDATTPATPNTTAAPAARRAM
-129 KPTPKFKVR
+129 KAAARPNTTAKFKVLAALPKMK
-138 VARLVKKTPDTAET
+138 VAPTTET
-152 PDPTTPSDST
+152 PDPTVPDKSANT
-162 SMAIVNDKNKLDK
+162 AIINDQNNLANDWMQLKQGKLK
-175 NWIQLDNGK
+175 LYLTVRGLDNK
-184 AQIYFTVKGNDQKPY
+184 TYVSSYADAQKKI
-199 VTSFMDRD
+199 
-207 VKSTLYT
+207 KSMIISNRL
-214 KRFDPNS
+214 DPNS
-221 LELHIEYQ
+221 LEVHVDFENTDVKKNIATWFGWDTKVMQVDTSRLGTDGIVAHGKSGKTYQIGLNHDGGNYDSYERMVKMGKDISKVGAFYMTDPIEANDTISTTIPVKYIGNTQ
-229 NGDKDAG
+229 QTTSISLTSYFNGFNSY
-236 PGLVL
+236 PGLEL
-241 LWDDKYLQL
+241 EF
-250 NTSRIGAED
+250 R
-259 LVYTTN
+259 
-265 SGVKDYVPVSPG
+265 
-277 NGFYKSYNEWL
+277 
-288 KEKQDPSK
+288 
-296 LHLISLW
+296 
-303 QKVPANSTFTA
+303 
-314 TLPFKYVGNADV
+314 
-326 VKSTR
+326 
-331 VDAYLKPYSTT
+331 
-342 LTFDPFELHPEQI
+342 ELHPAQI
-355 DPAPTPTTDKAG
+355 ETPAKPTTDKDT
-367 VTTGVYNNPLAT
+367 VTTGIYNNPQRT
-379 SSDWIKMT
+379 TSDWIKMT
-387 HGDAVGYYTAKGK
+387 HGDAIGYYTAKGK

-405 VTGYAAPKGNSQ
+405 VTGYVAANGNSQ

-425 DLNSLEFHLLYHNGD
+425 DLNSLEYHLIYHNGD
-440 KEVNSGLWFNFAD
+440 KEVGSGLWFSFAD
-453 GKTLKL
+453 GKTISI
-459 DTSRLGA
+459 DTSRLGD

-478 YKWSINTGADQ
+478 YKWAIHTGSD
-489 GIYYNSW
+489 GGTYYNSW

-508 QASQISMTG
+508 QASEISMTG
-517 VALKP
+517 VAIKP
-522 DDTIEFVIPVK
+522 DDTIEFNIPVK
-533 YTGQLSDR
+533 YTGQLSAR
-541 TQSLSFEQ
+541 TPSLTFSPH
-549 DIDDYGSGFKRSKAT
+549 INDYGKGFTQNWAD

-569 VRKDLSEVKRVVLL
+569 VKKDLSEVKRVVLL

-604 KDMPKNGWDALKISN
+604 KDMPNGWDAFKISN
-619 FPIFK
+619 FPTYK
-624 GSFNMDSLPK
+624 GSFNMDSLPI
-634 GDRPSVVYGTAQ
+634 GDKPSLVYGSAQ
-646 YFIDLRQIQQI
+646 YFIDLSKIQEI

-683 TIPLAKRVDDDRPV
+683 TIPLAKRVDDDKPFN
-697 LNDPSIWVIQVQ
+697 NDPSIWVIQVQ

-716 NKDQHYVADPNAEP
+716 NKDQHYVADPNAKP

-746 GNRVTRDQLSKLS
+746 GQRKTRDQLGKLP

-802 RVVKDSRKVYVDD
+802 RVVKDSRKVYVDGV
-815 AKQETKDITRTII
+815 KPENKKITRTII
-828 VHTPNESDQKVIQ
+828 VHEPNGTDQTVIQ

-852 ATTGEIKSLGEWS
+852 ATTGEIKSLGEWNP
-865 TAKWGT
+865 AKWGT

-881 PDPAQID
+881 PDKAQID
-888 ETAVNKDTQNTTV
+888 ETAVNKDTRDTTV
-901 EISYR
+901 EISYT
-906 ANEITKP
+906 ANEITKQ
-913 ESKDITRTI
+913 ETKDITRTI
-922 IVHTPKGT
+922 IVHEPNGT
-930 DQKVIQKATL
+930 DQTVSQKATL
-940 TREVILYVPTGE
+940 TREVILYAPTGE
-952 IKSLGE
+952 IKSAGK

-963 WGTYS
+963 WEAYS
-968 APEFKGYTPDPAQI
+968 APEFKGYTPDKAQI

-1060 TYSAPEFKGYTPDKA
+1060 
-1075 QIDETAVNKDTQDTT
+1075 
-1090 VEISYTA
+1090 
-1097 NEITKPETKD
+1097 
-1107 ITRTIIVHE
+1107 
-1116 PNGTDQ
+1116 
-1122 TVIQKA
+1122 
-1128 TLTREV
+1128 
-1134 TLYAPTGEIKSLGE
+1134 
-1148 WSTAKWETYSAPEF
+1148 
-1162 KGYTPDKAQIDE
+1162 
-1174 TAVNKDTQDTTVEI
+1174 
-1188 SYTANEITKPETK
+1188 
-1201 DITRT
+1201 
-1206 IIVHEPNGTD
+1206 
-1216 QKVIQKATLTRK
+1216 
-1228 VILYAPTGEIKSAG
+1228 
-1242 KWSTAKWERY
+1242 RY
-1252 SAPEFT
+1252 SAPEFE

-1302 NDNNGGNNS
+1302 NDNNGGNSGVIVPINPSANNSNNS
-1311 NTELTDNNTDT
+1311 NTAPTDNNTDT
-1322 SNPTDNNKSSK
+1322 SKPT
-1333 TKSTT
+1333 
-1338 TSKSNQSSKAK
+1338 
-1349 RTTKSGTISP
+1349 RTDRTDDISP
-1359 KAVALASK
+1359 KANVM
-1367 SNQSSKA
+1367 NMT

-1447 AINRKKEN
+1447 AINHKKEN

>member
-1 MLERIPKYT
+1 MLERVPKYT

-23 GSGILMSSPKVLAAT
+23 GSGILMNSPKVLADTNDTSTAVQPSSQDKDNSKTSTQSGATQDENADSNAAVQKRSDNSVTETPAT
-38 TVQSPNQN
+38 TGNKNKSEN
-46 EGNSEIQ
+46 ELELAKAPAGSTPALGDNHAP
-53 SGTGT
+53 SGTP
-58 TASGDTHASSGTPAS
+58 ALGDNHASSGANGLDGVDSIVPDKPSDGGKSTQGNNNPMIYENNADSKDQWLKTGTGELAQYLKVTGKDGKEYVTAYNNPQSQLVINYNLIHPNTFELVTVLKNGNKNANPLLITFWSPDFALDTNRQNGEIQIDSQQGHNYKISYHYHTSGGSYPSYQESQNQGYKLADLDGVYLNRATIQADDTIRYIIPLKYIGDGSKKTQSPYYGRDYTTYKEIATRNISIEKLDPAQIETPA
-73 SDSTASATTT
+73 
-83 NAEEKVVATQDKDN
+83 K
-97 QPNANE
+97 
-103 ATQNTTDVGKED
+103 
-115 TEVTPTNDATPATQ
+115 
-129 KPTPKFKVR
+129 
-138 VARLVKKTPDTAET
+138 
-152 PDPTTPSDST
+152 
-162 SMAIVNDKNKLDK
+162 
-175 NWIQLDNGK
+175 
-184 AQIYFTVKGNDQKPY
+184 
-199 VTSFMDRD
+199 
-207 VKSTLYT
+207 
-214 KRFDPNS
+214 
-221 LELHIEYQ
+221 
-229 NGDKDAG
+229 
-236 PGLVL
+236 
-241 LWDDKYLQL
+241 
-250 NTSRIGAED
+250 
-259 LVYTTN
+259 
-265 SGVKDYVPVSPG
+265 
-277 NGFYKSYNEWL
+277 
-288 KEKQDPSK
+288 
-296 LHLISLW
+296 
-303 QKVPANSTFTA
+303 
-314 TLPFKYVGNADV
+314 
-326 VKSTR
+326 
-331 VDAYLKPYSTT
+331 
-342 LTFDPFELHPEQI
+342 
-355 DPAPTPTTDKAG
+355 PTTDKDT
-367 VTTGVYNNPLAT
+367 VTTGIYNNPQRT
-379 SSDWIKMT
+379 TSDWIKMT
-387 HGDAVGYYTAKGK
+387 HGDAIGYYTAKGK

-425 DLNSLEFHLLYHNGD
+425 DLNSLEYHLIYHNGD
-440 KEVNSGLWFNFAD
+440 KEVGSGLWFSFAD
-453 GKTLKL
+453 NKAIAI

-478 YKWSINTGADQ
+478 YKWAINTGSD
-489 GIYYNSW
+489 GGTYYNSW

-508 QASQISMTG
+508 QASEISMTG
-517 VALKP
+517 VAIKP
-522 DDTIEFVIPVK
+522 DDTIEFNIPVK
-533 YTGQLSDR
+533 YTGQLSAR
-541 TQSLSFEQ
+541 TPSLTFSPH
-549 DIDDYGSGFKRSKAT
+549 INDYGKGFTQNWAD

-569 VRKDLSEVKRVVLL
+569 VKKDLSEVKRVVLL

-604 KDMPKNGWDALKISN
+604 KDMPNGWDAFKISN
-619 FPIFK
+619 FPTYK
-624 GSFNMDSLPK
+624 GSFNMDSLPI
-634 GDRPSVVYGTAQ
+634 GDKPSLVYGSAQ
-646 YFIDLRQIQQI
+646 YFIDLSKIQEI

-716 NKDQHYVADPNAEP
+716 NKDQHYVADPNAKP

-746 GNRVTRDQLSKLS
+746 GQQRKTRDQLEKLP

-770 APGAA
+770 APGVA

-794 YSHTYADG
+794 YSHTYANG
-802 RVVKDSRKVYVDD
+802 QVVKDSRKVYVDD

-852 ATTGEIKSLGEWS
+852 ATTGEIKSAGKWS
-865 TAKWGT
+865 TAKWET

-881 PDPAQID
+881 PDKAQID
-888 ETAVNKDTQNTTV
+888 ETTVNKDTQNTTV
-901 EISYR
+901 EISYT
-906 ANEITKP
+906 ANEIPKQET
-913 ESKDITRTI
+913 KDITRTI
-922 IVHTPKGT
+922 IVHEPNGT

-968 APEFKGYTPDPAQI
+968 APEFKGYTPDKAQI

-1022 NGTDQT
+1022 NGTDQK

-1038 VTLYAPTGEIKSLG
+1038 VILYAPTGEIKSLG

-1060 TYSAPEFKGYTPDKA
+1060 
-1075 QIDETAVNKDTQDTT
+1075 
-1090 VEISYTA
+1090 
-1097 NEITKPETKD
+1097 
-1107 ITRTIIVHE
+1107 
-1116 PNGTDQ
+1116 
-1122 TVIQKA
+1122 
-1128 TLTREV
+1128 
-1134 TLYAPTGEIKSLGE
+1134 
-1148 WSTAKWETYSAPEF
+1148 
-1162 KGYTPDKAQIDE
+1162 
-1174 TAVNKDTQDTTVEI
+1174 
-1188 SYTANEITKPETK
+1188 
-1201 DITRT
+1201 
-1206 IIVHEPNGTD
+1206 
-1216 QKVIQKATLTRK
+1216 
-1228 VILYAPTGEIKSAG
+1228 
-1242 KWSTAKWERY
+1242 RY
-1252 SAPEFT
+1252 SAPEFE

-1302 NDNNGGNNS
+1302 NDNNGGNSGVIVPINPSANNSNNS
-1311 NTELTDNNTDT
+1311 NTAPTDNNTDT
-1322 SNPTDNNKSSK
+1322 SKPTRTDRTDDISP
-1333 TKSTT
+1333 
-1338 TSKSNQSSKAK
+1338 KANVMNMTK

-1359 KAVALASK
+1359 KA
-1367 SNQSSKA
+1367 
-1374 KRTTKSG
+1374 G
-1381 TISPKAVALANT
+1381 ALANT
-1393 TAGLATSAKAN
+1393 TAGPATSAKAN